1 MKVIGLTGGIGS
13 GKSTVARKFN
23 ELGVPI
29 YIADDRAKS
38 LMVQNTEII
47 KGIVK
52 IFGDEAYLD
61 GQLNRAFIA
70 GQVFSDK
77 SLLQKLNNIVHPAV
91 EKDFQSWILEESKSS
106 AKYVI
111 KEAAILF
118 ENGGYKK
125 CDYTILVTAP
135 KEERIQRVIERDH
148 TNRQAVLDRIKNQW
162 SDSKKV
168 LLADFVIRNM
178 DLKKTSLI
186 INKIHNKIISSS

>member
-1 MKVIGLTGGIGS
+1 MTGGIGS

-23 ELGVPI
+23 ELGVPV

-91 EKDFQSWILEESKSS
+91 EKDFQSWVLEESKSS

-168 LLADFVIRNM
+168 LLADFIIRNK
-178 DLKKTSLI
+178 DLEETSLI
-186 INKIHNKIISSS
+186 VNKIHNKIISSS

>member
-1 MKVIGLTGGIGS
+1 MTGGIGS

-23 ELGVPI
+23 ELGVPV

-38 LMVQNTEII
+38 LMVKNPEII

-61 GQLNRAFIA
+61 GQLNRTFIA

-106 AKYVI
+106 ARYVI

-168 LLADFVIRNM
+168 LLADFIIRNK
-178 DLKKTSLI
+178 DLEETSLI
-186 INKIHNKIISSS
+186 VNKIHNKIISSS

>member
-23 ELGVPI
+23 ELGVPV

-38 LMVQNTEII
+38 LMVKNPEII

-168 LLADFVIRNM
+168 LLADFIIRNK
-178 DLKKTSLI
+178 DLEETSLI
-186 INKIHNKIISSS
+186 VNKIHNKIISSS

>member
-168 LLADFVIRNM
+168 LLADFIIRNK
-178 DLKKTSLI
+178 DLEETSLI
-186 INKIHNKIISSS
+186 VNKIHNKIISSS

>member
-1 MKVIGLTGGIGS
+1 MTGGIGS

-23 ELGVPI
+23 ELGVSI

-168 LLADFVIRNM
+168 LLADFIIRNK
-178 DLKKTSLI
+178 DLEETSLI
-186 INKIHNKIISSS
+186 VNKIHNKIISSS

>member
-1 MKVIGLTGGIGS
+1 MTGGIGS

-38 LMVQNTEII
+38 LMVQNPEII

-168 LLADFVIRNM
+168 LLADFIIRNK
-178 DLKKTSLI
+178 DLEETSLI
-186 INKIHNKIISSS
+186 VNKIHNKIISSS

>member
-23 ELGVPI
+23 ELGVPV

-38 LMVQNTEII
+38 LMVKNPEII

>member
-23 ELGVPI
+23 ELGVPV

-38 LMVQNTEII
+38 LMVKNPKII

-70 GQVFSDK
+70 SQVFSDK
-77 SLLQKLNNIVHPAV
+77 NLLQKLNNLVHPAV
-91 EKDFQSWILEESKSS
+91 EKDFQSWILETKSS
-106 AKYVI
+106 AGYVI

-125 CDYTILVTAP
+125 CDSTILVTAP

-148 TNRQAVLDRIKNQW
+148 TNRQAVLDRINNQW

-168 LLADFVIRNM
+168 VLADFIIRNM
-178 DLKKTSLI
+178 DFKKTSLI
-186 INKIHNKIISSS
+186 INKIHNKIISNS

>member
-91 EKDFQSWILEESKSS
+91 EKDFQSWVLEESKSS

>member
-23 ELGVPI
+23 ELGVSI

-168 LLADFVIRNM
+168 LLADFIIRNK
-178 DLKKTSLI
+178 DLEETSLI
-186 INKIHNKIISSS
+186 VNKIHNKIISSS

>member
-1 MKVIGLTGGIGS
+1 MTGGIGS

-23 ELGVPI
+23 ELGVPV

-38 LMVQNTEII
+38 LMVKNPEII
-47 KGIVK
+47 KGIVG

>member
-23 ELGVPI
+23 ELGVPV

-38 LMVQNTEII
+38 LMVKNPEII

-61 GQLNRAFIA
+61 GHLNRAFIA

-106 AKYVI
+106 ARYVI

-178 DLKKTSLI
+178 DFKKTSLI

>member
-23 ELGVPI
+23 ELGVPV

-38 LMVQNTEII
+38 LMVKNPEII

-52 IFGDEAYLD
+52 IFGDQAYLD

-106 AKYVI
+106 ARYVI

-178 DLKKTSLI
+178 DFKKTSLI